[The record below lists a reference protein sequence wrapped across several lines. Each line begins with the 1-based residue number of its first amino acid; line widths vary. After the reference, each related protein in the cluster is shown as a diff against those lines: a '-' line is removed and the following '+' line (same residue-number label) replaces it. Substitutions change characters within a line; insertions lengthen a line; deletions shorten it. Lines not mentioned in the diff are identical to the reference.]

1 MIDPVYLPIFV
12 RLDVECE
19 RAEAAQIN
27 DPVALIVLL
36 GSAPKPAI
44 AGKYQI
50 VLKNGGGNA
59 TAVEPSLG
67 PTGHFDLFGVL
78 QRGLQ
83 VGVVAELSLLRIH
96 IANPCG

>member
-83 VGVVAELSLLRIH
+83 VVRQLEFG
-96 IANPCG
+96 C